1 MSIYR
6 VTFQTCLLVEC
17 DDEVEAEEIGR
28 DFLAEE
34 VGNADLFGIECLSSK
49 DQLEKIE
56 QGSLPW
62 RSWER
67 RISWDDGEDR
77 VRMVREGNLWK
88 FEPLTWELA

>member
-67 RISWDDGEDR
+67 R
-77 VRMVREGNLWK
+77 N
-88 FEPLTWELA
+88 EPDLTVEQILDSAEVV